1 MDNIIKVIIS
11 VCTAVIIGFLSTT
24 FALFNKVSTLEIRA
38 DYVEKNMEACITP
51 DKLENAKLQIS
62 QQVAMHC
69 K

>member
-1 MDNIIKVIIS
+1 MENIIKVVIS

-24 FALFNKVSTLEIRA
+24 FALFSKVSTLEIRA
-38 DYVEKNMEACITP
+38 DYVEKRLEECITP

-62 QQVAMHC
+62 QQVVMHC

>member
-1 MDNIIKVIIS
+1 MDNIIKVLIG

-38 DYVEKNMEACITP
+38 DYVEKRLEECITP
-51 DKLENAKLQIS
+51 DKLENAKLQMS
-62 QQVAMHC
+62 QQVVMHC

>member
-38 DYVEKNMEACITP
+38 DYIEKRLEECITP

-62 QQVAMHC
+62 QQVVMHC

>member
-1 MDNIIKVIIS
+1 MENIIKVVIS

-24 FALFNKVSTLEIRA
+24 FALFSKVSTLEIRA
-38 DYVEKNMEACITP
+38 DYVEKKLEECITP

-62 QQVAMHC
+62 QQVVMHC

>member
-1 MDNIIKVIIS
+1 MDNIIKVLIG

-38 DYVEKNMEACITP
+38 DYVEKRLEECITP

-62 QQVAMHC
+62 QQVVMHC